1 MKSMSQVSLR
11 KVTVIYYSDLSL
23 ELLHKVHEFPQSDS
37 GRVIISDE
45 FREGKSIVA
54 VCDGE
59 VDVLNKVG
67 DRIIADHELGSEA
80 KGVWQN

>member
-1 MKSMSQVSLR
+1 M
-11 KVTVIYYSDLSL
+11 IYYSDLSL

-45 FREGKSIVA
+45 FREGKSIIA

-67 DRIIADHELGSEA
+67 DRIIADHEVKNTP
-80 KGVWQN
+80 KGAWHS